1 MPIWPNLF
9 IAGAP
14 RCGTSSLHAWLSAIP
29 GIYMSRI
36 KEPNFFSR
44 RVIGVNN
51 PLIKPI
57 RDEGQ
62 YLRLFSDAGD
72 ARYVGEA
79 SPNYLED
86 PGAAELIERTVPGAR
101 VIVSLRDPV
110 ERLHSLYLM
119 LRNNIPGLGS
129 FMSEIQRGFAG
140 EDDPDQ
146 ALVSARAGLY
156 AAQVERYLA
165 VFGRGRF
172 KVLIFEELMADVP
185 RTLREVLAFL
195 GIEHDV
201 GDFSGPAQRQY
212 AEARG
217 NVVRFLFGNRTVS
230 RTMEG
235 LVPYKLRKMVRN
247 RFLVREAPKPEMEA
261 EARAFL
267 IRYYRDD
274 VARLEQL
281 LGRRLPWQN
290 FHG

>member
-1 MPIWPNLF
+1 
-9 IAGAP
+9 
-14 RCGTSSLHAWLSAIP
+14 
-29 GIYMSRI
+29 MSRI

-86 PGAAELIERTVPGAR
+86 PGAAELIDRTVPGAR